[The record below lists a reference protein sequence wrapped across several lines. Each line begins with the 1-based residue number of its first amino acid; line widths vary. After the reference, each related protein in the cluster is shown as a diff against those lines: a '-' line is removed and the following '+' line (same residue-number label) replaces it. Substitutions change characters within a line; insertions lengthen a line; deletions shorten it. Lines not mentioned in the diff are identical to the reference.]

1 MTEEKF
7 NDHKPYKNRDM
18 TSSVSSTNSP
28 GVYTRS
34 GALEVSEQSVCLIDQ
49 AAFMVLEYVSEL
61 VLTEIVLKCGGSNRA
76 SLSVFLCLLGAS
88 RSVFPPAD
96 AVESQMV

>member
-61 VLTEIVLKCGGSNRA
+61 VLTEIVLKSGGLIICIPMSPWCFQVCVPTRR
-76 SLSVFLCLLGAS
+76 CC
-88 RSVFPPAD
+88 
-96 AVESQMV
+96 